1 MRVKRYVV
9 DSMPDA
15 LQKIR
20 TDLGKDAVIMNTKEI
35 RSGGFLGFFSKKRIE
50 VIAAIEQENTVKT
63 AKEPPVSRPK
73 AKSAAV
79 PAKSA
84 TAKRKEQPAQPEP
97 VKPVPA
103 VPAATVPKA
112 YKAAVAVSSPHDQPA
127 EAVKEVSQLSTAF
140 LSEMKAFREEAAETS
155 DQAGEPEVP
164 HSSREDVLLSE
175 IQQMKAMMAQMS
187 AVGCSRPLPG
197 QSRLLVWSVISGTRG
212 LIRSGLKN
220 CLIKRIPP
228 PRVHKQHG
236 LRMSSGSRLL
246 RS

>member
-84 TAKRKEQPAQPEP
+84 TGKR
-97 VKPVPA
+97 
-103 VPAATVPKA
+103 
-112 YKAAVAVSSPHDQPA
+112 SSPHNRNRL
-127 EAVKEVSQLSTAF
+127 SQYRQF
-140 LSEMKAFREEAAETS
+140 
-155 DQAGEPEVP
+155 P
-164 HSSREDVLLSE
+164 
-175 IQQMKAMMAQMS
+175 
-187 AVGCSRPLPG
+187 PLQCP
-197 QSRLLVWSVISGTRG
+197 R
-212 LIRSGLKN
+212 
-220 CLIKRIPP
+220 LIKRLWRFP
-228 PRVHKQHG
+228 PRTINQLK
-236 LRMSSGSRLL
+236 R
-246 RS
+246 